1 MPYKGYD
8 PGQSKNVQRYL
19 KDNFVQVGLRFRPEW
34 KKMVDDH
41 LDYTGESMRAFIIR
55 AVEETIAR
63 DKKKLAAAA
72 KNIPDL
78 PEE

>member
-1 MPYKGYD
+1 MPYKGYTEAQ
-8 PGQSKNVQRYL
+8 GRASAKYL
-19 KDNFVQVGLRFRPEW
+19 KENFVQVGLRFRPEW

-41 LDYTGESMRAFIIR
+41 LSYTGESLRAFIIR

-63 DKKKLAAAA
+63 DKKKLATAA